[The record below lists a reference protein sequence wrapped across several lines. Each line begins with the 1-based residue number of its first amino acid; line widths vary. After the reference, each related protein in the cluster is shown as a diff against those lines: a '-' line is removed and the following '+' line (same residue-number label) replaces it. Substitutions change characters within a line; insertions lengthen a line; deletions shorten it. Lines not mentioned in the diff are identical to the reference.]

1 MKVRLANLIHG
12 MAPLLAT
19 AFWGGAY
26 IWIKMGLEGFSPLTL
41 VTLRFALAALG
52 FLALFAVGA
61 ISFRRIRLADAPRFA
76 LLAASGVL
84 VYHLSLVAAETVLP
98 ASVASLIGQMTAV
111 FTLGLSAVKQPSV
124 LKARTLVGLA
134 LASAGALLVIWGGRS
149 PSGGALSAWAVAVC
163 FAAPLSMAC
172 YTLLGKSMV
181 ERYGAANLTAQVCI
195 AGGAILTAVTAF
207 RPGVMQE
214 LSSAFATAWVAAGC
228 LALFC
233 TVAAYTLWYHALST
247 RSASQLSIYSYLVPV
262 FSLAA
267 AAVLGE
273 PITLPLALGGA
284 VVIAGLYVA
293 NRKPR
298 TAGADQAAASGS
310 GRSRAPG
317 GRRNSSRMASPLLH
331 TAAPAAGSPH
341 LLARAGP
348 GWAIP
353 EKSALNRPRAV

>member
-1 MKVRLANLIHG
+1 LDLELDKLSPCGLPAMAGGEIMKARLVILFHW
-12 MAPLLAT
+12 MTPLAAAL
-19 AFWGGAY
+19 FSGGAF

-52 FLALFAVGA
+52 FLALFAVRA
-61 ISFRRIRLADAPRFA
+61 ISFRPIRLADAPRFA
-76 LLAASGVL
+76 LLVASGVL
-84 VYHLSLVAAETVLP
+84 VHHLSLVAAETVLP

-111 FTLGLSAVKQPSV
+111 FTLGLSAVQQPSV
-124 LKARTLVGLA
+124 LKAPTVVGVA

-172 YTLLGKSMV
+172 YMLLGKSLV

-195 AGGAILTAVTAF
+195 AGAAILIAVTAF

-214 LSSAFATAWVAAGC
+214 LSGASATAWVAAGC

-233 TVAAYTLWYHALST
+233 TVAANTLWFHALST
-247 RSASQLSIYSYLVPV
+247 RSASQLSMYSYLVPV

-267 AAVLGE
+267 ASVVLGE
-273 PITLPLALGGA
+273 SITLPLVLGGA
-284 VVIAGLYVA
+284 VVIAGVYVT

-298 TAGADQAAASGS
+298 TAGPVQAAAPT
-310 GRSRAPG
+310 GRL
-317 GRRNSSRMASPLLH
+317 RRNRPANPPCRSLPPHRLTMAGG
-331 TAAPAAGSPH
+331 TAR
-341 LLARAGP
+341 LR
-348 GWAIP
+348 
-353 EKSALNRPRAV
+353 

>member
-1 MKVRLANLIHG
+1 MKARLTNLMHC
-12 MAPLLAT
+12 MAPLLA
-19 AFWGGAY
+19 ALFWGGAY

-41 VTLRFALAALG
+41 VTLRFTLTALG
-52 FLALFAVGA
+52 FLALFAVRA

-76 LLAASGVL
+76 LLVASGVL

-98 ASVASLIGQMTAV
+98 ASAASLIGQMVAV
-111 FTLGLSAVKQPSV
+111 FTIGLSAVKRPSV
-124 LKARTLVGLA
+124 LKARTVVGVALA
-134 LASAGALLVIWGGRS
+134 LAGALLVIWGGRS

-172 YTLLGKSMV
+172 YMLLGKPMV

-214 LSSAFATAWVAAGC
+214 LSSASVTAWVAAGC

-233 TVAAYTLWYHALST
+233 TVAAYTLWFHALST

-262 FSLAA
+262 FSVAA
-267 AAVLGE
+267 AAVVLGE

-284 VVIAGLYVA
+284 VVIAGVYVT

-298 TAGADQAAASGS
+298 TAGPVQTAPASGRLPRNRPANAPC
-310 GRSRAPG
+310 RSRPPHRRTTAG
-317 GRRNSSRMASPLLH
+317 GTLQHR
-331 TAAPAAGSPH
+331 
-341 LLARAGP
+341 
-348 GWAIP
+348 
-353 EKSALNRPRAV
+353 